1 MNLRN
6 VSGALFAVVF
16 LFAVGCGS
24 DKPSGESPWGDEEL
38 PYDDEDTEEPDEGD
52 NTQLSLT
59 ILNPAPGTNRVVSGE
74 IDVTVRV
81 DDPQD
86 LPAKLTYA
94 FSKGKGAPF
103 TTNVDGPGEVTV
115 TLDTREMIADGNK
128 RKLVITAQSDDGRS
142 ASADVTMIV
151 DNNPPKIKILEPTPS
166 SGSNFIG
173 ELVIRFEVKDAGTGV
188 SQIVAQVGSFRYE
201 WPSAGVKPGQTTV
214 DTEEIVIPTNDW
226 ESGPKVLTIEAR
238 DGMPDHLTSET
249 INLEFVQQ
257 PQFLAGDTR
266 PLPGKFVAANVAGV
280 RFGPDTDDSWGVIV
294 AGDSGAV
301 ILTRDSFTRRFV
313 QKAELHKGS
322 VSGIYVK
329 DLNGDDFDDI
339 VLWGPSPD
347 GTTIYVMLQDDPGK
361 FMPPVEIPS
370 EIAIAALT
378 SADLNGDGIQD
389 LAMALNDESMTLGI
403 ALSKASSS
411 SWSPVVTY
419 AGALKPTGI
428 AVGDYAGDGLPA
440 IMLTRSESG
449 IVTVYPIEA
458 TGIPSGG
465 RNSTLLANTEVV
477 TGVAGTQGIRLDA
490 NDDLLSD
497 LVAVTAPS
505 SDRLLLLTRDMS
517 PGDPARMTVL
527 SVFDS
532 GIEPKIIVSGD
543 FNGDGKLDLALYCA
557 GANLIQTFTGS
568 SSGLRTSHS
577 YAAGEIA
584 DFTAADLD
592 GDGYRDL
599 VALSMDGTTLNWL
612 RYDPDTSAFS
622 AAPMVLLGFTPKSLA
637 LGSFTRG
644 IPGKEKMLDAAV
656 LGIDEENNAFVNV
669 YAADGVSGIPTL
681 PTTPQL
687 PVSVSTPEH
696 LIAANVDKTV
706 THDGGPDD
714 LIVTSSATSPF
725 NNDREA
731 TAEVL
736 LFERDVSN
744 HTKVIARNIGQIVG
758 DRPKLMAVADF
769 DRIKPGSTTTNQF
782 YSVLDFVVL
791 EEMLE
796 EDAGSGPPKRYQRL
810 QSYIGQGNGTFTE
823 SFRVGPVIDP
833 VHNVQQVAPA
843 LLRRSLAEYFG
854 GIGSKD
860 YDVITV
866 NSGTGDFTVFVNQR
880 RASFDLT
887 ASKHFAVGYGPKAVA
902 VGYLANRLIK
912 PAPGEPLDENAAEI
926 LPDVV
931 TVLANDVVI
940 SYGFDNASTASIDI
954 GKLDFEPPVSLNHL
968 GFGPVAVELADMNGD
983 GYLDIIVLN
992 KGLASV
998 SVYVNLAN
1006 RQFSAPYH
1014 FPVGVG
1020 SFQMVVNDV
1029 DADGCPDI
1037 VTADDG
1043 GQTLTILKNLADCS
1057 R

>member
-1 MNLRN
+1 MR
-6 VSGALFAVVF
+6 
-16 LFAVGCGS
+16 
-24 DKPSGESPWGDEEL
+24 
-38 PYDDEDTEEPDEGD
+38 TE
-52 NTQLSLT
+52 T
-59 ILNPAPGTNRVVSGE
+59 
-74 IDVTVRV
+74 
-81 DDPQD
+81 
-86 LPAKLTYA
+86 K
-94 FSKGKGAPF
+94 
-103 TTNVDGPGEVTV
+103 
-115 TLDTREMIADGNK
+115 
-128 RKLVITAQSDDGRS
+128 KLVITAQSDDGRS

-201 WPSAGVKPGQTTV
+201 WPPAGVKPGQTTV

-266 PLPGKFVAANVAGV
+266 PLPGKFVAARVAGV

-370 EIAIAALT
+370 EIGITALT
-378 SADLNGDGIQD
+378 SAIQRRRYQD

-517 PGDPARMTVL
+517 PGTRRD
-527 SVFDS
+527 DS
-532 GIEPKIIVSGD
+532 FECVRLWIEPKIIVSGD
-543 FNGDGKLDLALYCA
+543 FNGDGKLDLALYWQ
-557 GANLIQTFTGS
+557 GEPDSDLYRFKFRSTDQPLIRS
-568 SSGLRTSHS
+568 WRN
-577 YAAGEIA
+577 A

-612 RYDPDTSAFS
+612 RYDPDTSAFGG
-622 AAPMVLLGFTPKSLA
+622 PMVLLDLPLNHWRLA
-637 LGSFTRG
+637 
-644 IPGKEKMLDAAV
+644 
-656 LGIDEENNAFVNV
+656 
-669 YAADGVSGIPTL
+669 
-681 PTTPQL
+681 
-687 PVSVSTPEH
+687 
-696 LIAANVDKTV
+696 
-706 THDGGPDD
+706 
-714 LIVTSSATSPF
+714 
-725 NNDREA
+725 
-731 TAEVL
+731 
-736 LFERDVSN
+736 
-744 HTKVIARNIGQIVG
+744 
-758 DRPKLMAVADF
+758 
-769 DRIKPGSTTTNQF
+769 
-782 YSVLDFVVL
+782 
-791 EEMLE
+791 
-796 EDAGSGPPKRYQRL
+796 
-810 QSYIGQGNGTFTE
+810 
-823 SFRVGPVIDP
+823 
-833 VHNVQQVAPA
+833 A
-843 LLRRSLAEYFG
+843 LL
-854 GIGSKD
+854 
-860 YDVITV
+860 
-866 NSGTGDFTVFVNQR
+866 GD
-880 RASFDLT
+880 
-887 ASKHFAVGYGPKAVA
+887 
-902 VGYLANRLIK
+902 
-912 PAPGEPLDENAAEI
+912 
-926 LPDVV
+926 
-931 TVLANDVVI
+931 
-940 SYGFDNASTASIDI
+940 
-954 GKLDFEPPVSLNHL
+954 
-968 GFGPVAVELADMNGD
+968 
-983 GYLDIIVLN
+983 
-992 KGLASV
+992 
-998 SVYVNLAN
+998 
-1006 RQFSAPYH
+1006 
-1014 FPVGVG
+1014 
-1020 SFQMVVNDV
+1020 
-1029 DADGCPDI
+1029 
-1037 VTADDG
+1037 
-1043 GQTLTILKNLADCS
+1043 S